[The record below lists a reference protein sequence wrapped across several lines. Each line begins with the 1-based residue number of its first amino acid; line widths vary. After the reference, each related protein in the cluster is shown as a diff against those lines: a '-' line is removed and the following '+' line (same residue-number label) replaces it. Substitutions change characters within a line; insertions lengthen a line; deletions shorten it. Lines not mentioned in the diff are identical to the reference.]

1 MTQIVD
7 TSVFVML
14 ERRGLPP
21 VAASRLS
28 DDEFMA
34 VSVITIAELLVGA
47 RRADT
52 PERRSRRERFVRS
65 LADAFPVLPIDI
77 EAAERHAFIVAE
89 LARRGTPIGL
99 YDALIAATALANG
112 CSVLTDNV
120 REFARVPGLVVSA
133 PQ

>member
-1 MTQIVD
+1 MTQIID

-21 VAASRLS
+21 AVAPRLS
-28 DDEFMA
+28 DDESVA

-47 RRADT
+47 ARADT
-52 PERRSRRERFVRS
+52 PERKGRRERFVR
-65 LADAFPVLPIDI
+65 AVAAAFPVLPIDL
-77 EAAERHAFIVAE
+77 EAAERLAFIVAE

-99 YDALIAATALANG
+99 YDALIAATALAND

-133 PQ
+133 PR